1 MASEDGRQVSSK
13 HIRSGQP
20 TPEQG
25 FPRTYRVD
33 VRTRHMVNGFLLLFV
48 GFFVLLTAWQLMR
61 TGSRP
66 GSPRNL
72 ILGDVGVAILSAW
85 LASSYNKRVI
95 LHQEAI
101 EVAGWFCSRRLKFSE
116 IRGWQTTGSSAWPSG
131 YAYIFVPVDRGKRQ
145 LALPTFL
152 HTDRSFREWLETIPK
167 IRH

>member
-1 MASEDGRQVSSK
+1 MKSERL
-13 HIRSGQP
+13 
-20 TPEQG
+20 TTEQG

-33 VRTRHMVNGFLLLFV
+33 ARARHMVNGFLLLFV

-66 GSPRNL
+66 GSARNL
-72 ILGDVGVAILSAW
+72 IFSDVGVAVLSAW

-95 LHQEAI
+95 LQQEAI
-101 EVAGWFCSRRLKFSE
+101 EVAGWFYRRKLKFSE

-152 HTDRSFREWLETIPK
+152 HTDRIFREWLETIPK